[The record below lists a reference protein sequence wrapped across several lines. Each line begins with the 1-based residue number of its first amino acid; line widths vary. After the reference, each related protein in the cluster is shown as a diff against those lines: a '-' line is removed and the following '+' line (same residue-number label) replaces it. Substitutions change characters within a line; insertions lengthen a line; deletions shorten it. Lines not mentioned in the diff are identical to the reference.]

1 MLLLP
6 WLDFRAGNQA
16 SLGRGLAL
24 LHRASA
30 AENPGRFGWPVDGFI
45 GAGSQPGGWREEW
58 GDAFV
63 TLRLRP
69 QLREAARW
77 GLDLVDVEPILAA
90 LIPWLDRHQPSPSL
104 VHGDLWSGNAN
115 VLSDGRGVLLDPAT
129 WWADREVDLAMTQ
142 LFGGF
147 SQDFYIGYE
156 NVWPLPA
163 DASKRVE
170 VYNLYHLINHANL
183 FGGSY
188 RSQSQSILNR
198 LASWLLT

>member
-1 MLLLP
+1 
-6 WLDFRAGNQA
+6 
-16 SLGRGLAL
+16 
-24 LHRASA
+24 
-30 AENPGRFGWPVDGFI
+30 
-45 GAGSQPGGWREEW
+45 
-58 GDAFV
+58 
-63 TLRLRP
+63 
-69 QLREAARW
+69 
-77 GLDLVDVEPILAA
+77 
-90 LIPWLDRHQPSPSL
+90 SPSL

-188 RSQSQSILNR
+188 RSQSQAILNR